1 MRRASIGTVE
11 LTTVACSPDRDRA
24 AGRPRVPVSGLGLT
38 VGKSSDGL
46 TGATLVPG
54 IGGSAT
60 SGGSTLDEDG
70 SVVAVLVVATT
81 SVAEAEEDCAP
92 SVAFAVKA
100 TRVAGGA
107 AADTGTEASSSWT
120 WPTGRLAILQ
130 VAPLAD
136 GQMAKLGVPRKLVE
150 LRLATTDTL
159 LLSAP
164 VLQTQTTKL
173 AVPPAV
179 TVVVPEG

>member
-24 AGRPRVPVSGLGLT
+24 AGRPRVPVPGLGFT
-38 VGKSSDGL
+38 VGKRSDGL

-60 SGGSTLDEDG
+60 SGGSMLDEDG
-70 SVVAVLVVATT
+70 SVVAVLAVATT
-81 SVAEAEEDCAP
+81 SVADAEKDSAPLAEA
-92 SVAFAVKA
+92 VAVKT

-107 AADTGTEASSSWT
+107 ATDTGTEASS
-120 WPTGRLAILQ
+120 PTGRLAILQ

-136 GQMAKLGVPRKLVE
+136 GQMAKLGVPRKLAE
-150 LRLATTDTL
+150 LSLATTDTVL
-159 LLSAP
+159 LIAP
-164 VLQTQTTKL
+164 VLQTDTMKL